1 MAFEVTYSGKPILLI
16 ANLCFDPFKIVG
28 RDLKKKKT
36 NQTYG
41 KFGIVTLTKHHL
53 Q

>member
-28 RDLKKKKT
+28 RDLKKRIYQP
-36 NQTYG
+36 NIRQVWDSYAY
-41 KFGIVTLTKHHL
+41 
-53 Q
+53 